1 MDLQNVIGTLSALAQ
16 ETRLLIFRELV
27 KNHSPGADS
36 GGLAAGAIANVL
48 GISASSLSFHL
59 KKKAVRSSTKQIWIV
74 CRTWCITCSKIVV
87 AVPAASNPYLQ
98 FQEIPMKRLHVS
110 FNVTD
115 LNKSVAFYSSL
126 FQVSPEVLKDDYAK
140 CMLDD
145 PKVNFVLEA
154 GGENSGFGHAGIQVE
169 DENELQSVFDNMKKA
184 GPKIRTTSCGRLF
197 KHFIRQMSGVIRKLK
212 MHLNRIS

>member
-1 MDLQNVIGTLSALAQ
+1 
-16 ETRLLIFRELV
+16 
-27 KNHSPGADS
+27 
-36 GGLAAGAIANVL
+36 
-48 GISASSLSFHL
+48 
-59 KKKAVRSSTKQIWIV
+59 
-74 CRTWCITCSKIVV
+74 
-87 AVPAASNPYLQ
+87 
-98 FQEIPMKRLHVS
+98 MKRLHVS

-140 CMLDD
+140 WMLDD

-184 GPKIRTTSCGRLF
+184 EAPYLEE
-197 KHFIRQMSGVIRKLK
+197 GVTNCCYAKSEKSWTQDPDGIMWEAFQTFHQTDERGDSQAQDALEQN
-212 MHLNRIS
+212 LARIGEDRGGCC